1 MTQNDTTTIV
11 VTRHKALI
19 NYLLEI
25 GLITQGK
32 YSVIEHAS
40 VQDIAGKNIVGV
52 LPLRLAAEAATV
64 TEVPLELAPED
75 RGQELSLERLRAIA
89 GKPVTYMVIDCERDE
104 V

>member
-1 MTQNDTTTIV
+1 MSDSKTIV
-11 VTRHKALI
+11 VTRHPALVD
-19 NYLLEI
+19 YLLEI
-25 GLITQGK
+25 GLIQPARYT
-32 YSVIEHAS
+32 VIEHAAIAD
-40 VQDIAGKNIVGV
+40 VAGKNVVGV

-89 GKPVTYMVIDCERDE
+89 GKPVTYMVMACERED